1 MTEPVTP
8 ALPTEGGS
16 YIRQPDGSLER
27 QVEPEAQPEKP
38 AAEAVVP
45 KGKPTVKEA

>member
-8 ALPTEGGS
+8 ALPTKGGS
-16 YIRQPDGSLER
+16 YIRQPDGSMER
-27 QVEPEAQPEKP
+27 HVESEATPEKP